1 MCVLSEGCDAG
12 VCGRDVCGDD
22 DDMCDIGVG
31 VYDLTV
37 GIDVEVGDVCD
48 VCDVGER
55 IGQVKERGEMCVE
68 H

>member
-48 VCDVGER
+48 GCDVGVC
-55 IGQVKERGEMCVE
+55 GV
-68 H
+68 